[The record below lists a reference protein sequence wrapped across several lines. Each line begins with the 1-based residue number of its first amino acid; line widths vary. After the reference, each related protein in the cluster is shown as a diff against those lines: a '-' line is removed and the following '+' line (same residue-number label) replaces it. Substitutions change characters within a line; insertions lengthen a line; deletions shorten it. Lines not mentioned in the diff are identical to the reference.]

1 MHNRKLL
8 WCTVGLMVVALIL
21 TSCSNE
27 SQVKGVLVKK
37 DGQAFSGQVALW
49 KAIGESTDEGGTELQ
64 ITYQTQCDDSGAFIF
79 EDVEPGSY
87 ALTYLS
93 SMGQTD
99 FFRTDDGDPRLI
111 EVTERQRVDLGEIQ
125 VGP

>member
-1 MHNRKLL
+1 MHNKKLL
-8 WCTVGLMVVALIL
+8 WCAVGLMVVASIL
-21 TSCSNE
+21 TSCSSE
-27 SQVKGVLVKK
+27 PQVKGVLVKK
-37 DGQAFSGQVALW
+37 DGQAFSAQVALW
-49 KAIGESTDEGGTELQ
+49 KVIGENADEGGTEIQ

-93 SMGQTD
+93 SIGQMD
-99 FFRTDDGDPRLI
+99 FFKTDDGDPRLI
-111 EVTERQRVDLGEIQ
+111 EVTEGQRVDLGEIQ

>member
-1 MHNRKLL
+1 MHNKKLF
-8 WCTVGLMVVALIL
+8 WCTVGLMVIALML
-21 TSCSNE
+21 TSCSNKP
-27 SQVKGVLVKK
+27 QVKGVLVKK

-49 KAIGESTDEGGTELQ
+49 KAIGESADEGGTELQ
-64 ITYQTQCDDSGAFIF
+64 ITYQAQCDDSGAFLF

-93 SMGQTD
+93 SMGEMD
-99 FFRTDDGDPRLI
+99 FFKTDDGDPRLI
-111 EVTERQRVDLGEIQ
+111 EVTEGQGADLGEIQ

>member
-1 MHNRKLL
+1 MHNKKLL
-8 WCTVGLMVVALIL
+8 WCAVGLMVVASIL

-37 DGQAFSGQVALW
+37 DGQAFSAQVALW
-49 KAIGESTDEGGTELQ
+49 KVIGENVDEGGVELKM
-64 ITYQTQCDDSGAFIF
+64 TYQAQCDDSGAFIF

-99 FFRTDDGDPRLI
+99 FLKTDDGAPRLI
-111 EVTERQRVDLGEIQ
+111 EVTEGQRVDLGEIQ

>member
-1 MHNRKLL
+1 MHNKKLL
-8 WCTVGLMVVALIL
+8 WCAVGLMVVASIL
-21 TSCSNE
+21 TSCSSE
-27 SQVKGVLVKK
+27 PQVKGVLVKK

-49 KAIGESTDEGGTELQ
+49 KAIGESADEGGTELQ
-64 ITYQTQCDDSGAFIF
+64 ITYQTQCDDSGAFII

-93 SMGQTD
+93 SIGQMDFLKTD
-99 FFRTDDGDPRLI
+99 NGVPRLI
-111 EVTERQRVDLGEIQ
+111 EVTEGQRVDLGEIQ

>member
-1 MHNRKLL
+1 MHNKKLL
-8 WCTVGLMVVALIL
+8 WCAVGLMVVASIL
-21 TSCSNE
+21 TSCSSE
-27 SQVKGVLVKK
+27 PQVKGVLVKK
-37 DGQAFSGQVALW
+37 DGQAFSAQVALW
-49 KAIGESTDEGGTELQ
+49 KVIGENADEGGTEIQ

-93 SMGQTD
+93 SIGQMD
-99 FFRTDDGDPRLI
+99 FFKTDDEDPRLI
-111 EVTERQRVDLGEIQ
+111 EVTEGQRVDLGEIQ